1 MRVLKMK
8 KTELKAFGIIGGD
21 KRQLF
26 LAKSISDS
34 CFDVTLGGFDKLTS
48 LGAIEIADIKTA
60 VSKSDA
66 IIFPLPSI
74 CADGTLNTP
83 FSDKKTRLSDD
94 LIALLKDKSMFVAMK
109 NKFLKEYPV
118 LSNCQIYDYSAKE
131 EFAVANA
138 LLTAEGA
145 VNIAMNEYEGTIFG
159 SKCLVCGFGRIGKML
174 AKMLKS
180 LNADV
185 TVSARNE
192 VDFVYID
199 ALGCKHINTNSLKSV
214 KGYDLVFNTIPVM
227 IFDGN
232 LLMNTDRNTI
242 IIDLA
247 SLPGGVDFEAAK
259 RYKTDAVRALSL
271 PGRTAPKAAG
281 EIIRKTIFN
290 IIKEVYR

>member
-1 MRVLKMK
+1 MK
-8 KTELKAFGIIGGD
+8 KSELKAFGIIGGD

-26 LAKSISDS
+26 LAKSISD
-34 CFDVTLGGFDKLTS
+34 CCYDVILGGFDKMKS
-48 LGAIEIADIKTA
+48 LGAIEISDIKTA
-60 VSKSDA
+60 ISKSDA

-74 CADGTLNTP
+74 CADGTVNTP
-83 FSDKKTRLSDD
+83 FSDNKTRLDEEMIS
-94 LIALLKDKSMFVAMK
+94 LLKEKPIFVAMK
-109 NKFLKEYPV
+109 NKFLKAYPQLADCEV
-118 LSNCQIYDYSAKE
+118 YDYSAKE

-145 VNIAMNEYEGTIFG
+145 VEIAMNEYEGTIFD

-180 LNADV
+180 LNAQV

-192 VDFVYID
+192 VDFAYID
-199 ALGCKHINTNSLKSV
+199 ALGCKHINTNALKSV

-227 IFDGN
+227 IFDSD

-247 SLPGGVDFEAAK
+247 SLPGGVDFEAAR

-271 PGRTAPKAAG
+271 PGRNYQKND
-281 EIIRKTIFN
+281 F
-290 IIKEVYR
+290 

>member
-1 MRVLKMK
+1 MK
-8 KTELKAFGIIGGD
+8 KSELKAFGIIGGD

-26 LAKSISDS
+26 LAKSISD
-34 CFDVTLGGFDKLTS
+34 CCYDVILGGFDKLKS
-48 LGAIEIADIKTA
+48 LGAIEISDIKTA
-60 VSKSDA
+60 ISKSDA

-74 CADGTLNTP
+74 CADGTVNTP
-83 FSDKKTRLSDD
+83 FSDNKTRLDEEMIS
-94 LIALLKDKSMFVAMK
+94 LLKEKPIFVAMK
-109 NKFLKEYPV
+109 NKFLKAYPQLADCEV
-118 LSNCQIYDYSAKE
+118 YDYSAKE

-145 VNIAMNEYEGTIFG
+145 VEIAMNEYEGTIFD

-180 LNADV
+180 LNAQV

-192 VDFVYID
+192 VDFAYID
-199 ALGCKHINTNSLKSV
+199 ALGCKHINTNALKSV

-227 IFDGN
+227 IFDSD

-247 SLPGGVDFEAAK
+247 HFREEWILRRHAGTKPMQFVPCHCPAEPHQRQREKLSEK
-259 RYKTDAVRALSL
+259 RFLT
-271 PGRTAPKAAG
+271 
-281 EIIRKTIFN
+281 
-290 IIKEVYR
+290 

>member
-1 MRVLKMK
+1 
-8 KTELKAFGIIGGD
+8 
-21 KRQLF
+21 
-26 LAKSISDS
+26 
-34 CFDVTLGGFDKLTS
+34 
-48 LGAIEIADIKTA
+48 
-60 VSKSDA
+60 
-66 IIFPLPSI
+66 
-74 CADGTLNTP
+74 
-83 FSDKKTRLSDD
+83 
-94 LIALLKDKSMFVAMK
+94 MK
-109 NKFLKEYPV
+109 NKFLKAYPQLADCEV
-118 LSNCQIYDYSAKE
+118 YDYSAKE

-145 VNIAMNEYEGTIFG
+145 VEIAMNEYEGTIFD

-180 LNADV
+180 LNAQV

-192 VDFVYID
+192 VDFAYIE
-199 ALGCKHINTNSLKSV
+199 ALGCKHINTNALKSV
-214 KGYDLVFNTIPVM
+214 KGYDLVFNTIPVS
-227 IFDGN
+227 D

-247 SLPGGVDFEAAK
+247 SLPGGVDFEAAR